1 MEFWAVNHSPVFHFD
16 YDNILYDK
24 AQNIFHKKIE
34 SVQYNACL
42 TSTKAIRRTS
52 KENIYEEV
60 GLESLRQRR
69 WCRKLGTFYKILK
82 NRSPGNLSKLIP
94 AKSFSYITRTVA
106 TLPFPN
112 MKHDFLKNSFIQS
125 TIRNSKSFVIFKN
138 SILRFIRASAKSVY
152 TCHKTKLIKM
162 TVFGL
167 QLTDFFFKMSQLL
180 LYQHL
185 LSLGHFQCNVGRSTF
200 VDSVL

>member
-1 MEFWAVNHSPVFHFD
+1 M
-16 YDNILYDK
+16 
-24 AQNIFHKKIE
+24 
-34 SVQYNACL
+34 
-42 TSTKAIRRTS
+42 
-52 KENIYEEV
+52 

-82 NRSPGNLSKLIP
+82 NQSPGNLSKLIP

-167 QLTDFFFKMSQLL
+167 RLTDFFFKMSQPL

-185 LSLGHFQCNVGRSTF
+185 ISLGHF
-200 VDSVL
+200 